1 MDFFE
6 HQEVARRATR
16 RLVTLFVIAVIAVVI
31 AVNLVATVLYGT
43 FVAPGAALP
52 AGLVFFNTA
61 LVVALIG
68 GGTAYELNA
77 LRAGGQVVARM
88 IGAREVDP
96 STRDLLDRRFF
107 NVVEEMALASGVPVP
122 RVYVMDEEES
132 INAFAAGHS
141 INDAVIAVTRGTL
154 TRLTRDELQGVVAHE
169 FSHVLNGDMR
179 LNMRLLGVLFGLM
192 LVALAGRFLLEVG
205 RRSRGGGGRNGASV
219 LAAMLA
225 AGVALWL
232 LGYIGVFFGRLIKAA
247 VSRQRE
253 YLADA
258 SAVQFTRNPDGIGG
272 ALRKIGG
279 LSRERGLGT
288 RIEHPQAET
297 MSHMFLG
304 AARPSFARGL
314 FSTHPP
320 IEDRLRRLYGRDVDF
335 VAAPENALA
344 LAMAAAPAAIERDSP
359 VVALAPVGSHQTV
372 MEAFTES
379 PSSAAGSPLAGLVAA
394 GVAAGTQVAASV
406 GTVRVAPPG
415 ADGQRSDVERE
426 LHDAATDGTE
436 APLLVLALL
445 VETEADLRAQQRQ
458 IVADGYGAAAGER
471 VDELHHRIQ
480 QLPPGARQPLA
491 DVAMPALRKLPAAER
506 ARLLKNAHLLIAA
519 DGRITIREFLLFT
532 ILKRRLGPRAGES
545 VPARYRSA
553 AELPAETSLVL
564 SLVATLRLPERPEHA
579 FNAGALLIP
588 GAELTRVPGPDIRL
602 DAVSAAL
609 DRLNELQPLAKP
621 QLVKAV
627 AATAFVDGATQWK
640 AASAL
645 RMVCAAVD
653 APLPPQLAP
662 VAAR

>member
-16 RLVTLFVIAVIAVVI
+16 RLIVLFIVAVIAVVV
-31 AVNLVATVLYGT
+31 AVNLVATFLYGT
-43 FVAPGAALP
+43 FVVPGAALP
-52 AGLVFFNTA
+52 AGFVLINTL

-68 GGTAYELNA
+68 GGTAFEMNA

-88 IGAREVDP
+88 VGAREVDP

-107 NVVEEMALASGVPVP
+107 NVVEEMAIASGVPVP
-122 RVYVMDEEES
+122 RVFVMDEEDS

-192 LVALAGRFLLEVG
+192 VVALAGRFLLEVG
-205 RRSRGGGGRNGASV
+205 GRSRGGGGRGSAGV
-219 LAAMLA
+219 LAALLA

-279 LSRERGLGT
+279 LTKERGLGT
-288 RIEHPQAET
+288 RIEHPQAEA

-304 AARPSFARGL
+304 AARPTFARGL
-314 FSTHPP
+314 FATHPP
-320 IEDRLRRLYGRDVDF
+320 LEDRLQRLYGRNVDF
-335 VAAPENALA
+335 VAAPEDALA
-344 LAMAAAPAAIERDSP
+344 LAMAGTRAPVERDEGGL
-359 VVALAPVGSHQTV
+359 AFAPVGSHQTV
-372 MEAFTES
+372 MEAFTET
-379 PSSAAGSPLAGLVAA
+379 PTPAAGSPLAGLVAA
-394 GVAAGTQVAASV
+394 SAAAGAQVAASV
-406 GTVRVAPPG
+406 GTASVGG
-415 ADGQRSDVERE
+415 AGDSALQRSATEHL
-426 LHDAATDGTE
+426 LHDAATDATE

-458 IVADGYGAAAGER
+458 IVADGYGAYAAER
-471 VDELHHRIQ
+471 VDQLHHRIQ
-480 QLPPGARQPLA
+480 QLPAGARQPLV

-519 DGRITIREFLLFT
+519 DGRVTIREFLLFT
-532 ILKRRLGPRAGES
+532 ILKRRLGPGAGES

-553 AELPAETSLVL
+553 AELPAQTSLVL
-564 SLVATLRLPERPEHA
+564 SLVALLRLPERPEHA

-588 GAELTRVPGPDIRL
+588 GAELALVPASDIRL
-602 DAVSAAL
+602 DAVSEAL

-621 QLVKAV
+621 QLIKAV
-627 AATAFVDGATQWK
+627 AAVAFVDGATQWK

-662 VAAR
+662 AR